1 MLYENR
7 PAGAVLEMI
16 RTPVDYRRATVRL
29 WPART
34 FTVLPLRRSLTP
46 TTPRL
51 TRTTARSQ
59 KSSVIQI
66 VPRTVAAANLPRVRK
81 RPWPLPNSE
90 RTGLRRAECEANG
103 STRRGVCRHAA
114 NEAPRS
120 LRSVTG
126 WVDLGR

>member
-1 MLYENR
+1 MLYEDR
-7 PAGAVLEMI
+7 RSGLDLEPI
-16 RTPVDYRRATVRL
+16 GTPLDYRRATVRL

-51 TRTTARSQ
+51 TRTTVRSQ

-90 RTGLRRAECEANG
+90 RTGLRRAESEANG
-103 STRRGVCRHAA
+103 STRRGVCRAA
-114 NEAPRS
+114 ADGAPPQ
-120 LRSVTG
+120 LE
-126 WVDLGR
+126 